1 MNLEIQ
7 KKCSTLVR
15 QDVEMF
21 VELRSDVVAMV
32 RRTAEVWEEDFGDP
46 TNLHGQLHCTS
57 VRGLVIKFRKDR
69 EAKHEAEHPAVKL
82 AWTSR
87 HGQGMSAMIEHRHGT
102 QLRIRKAPAEVI
114 AEHDRLVVYPRP
126 EQLTLAA
133 AQEAAEVTVTEDAE
147 EGQRV
152 SMNEP
157 LAEQPTFGPEFDALE
172 PVPTKYRWYVLWTL
186 SKDALH
192 VPKVFLAAVVDID
205 NPSKVVVLASTPL
218 PRSSAQADDDFE
230 DYRRDAD
237 EGSGPE
243 PA

>member
-1 MNLEIQ
+1 
-7 KKCSTLVR
+7 
-15 QDVEMF
+15 
-21 VELRSDVVAMV
+21 
-32 RRTAEVWEEDFGDP
+32 
-46 TNLHGQLHCTS
+46 
-57 VRGLVIKFRKDR
+57 
-69 EAKHEAEHPAVKL
+69 
-82 AWTSR
+82 
-87 HGQGMSAMIEHRHGT
+87 MSAMIEHRHGT

-133 AQEAAEVTVTEDAE
+133 AQEVAEATVTEDPE
-147 EGQRV
+147 EGQQV
-152 SMNEP
+152 SADEP
-157 LAEQPTFGPEFDALE
+157 LAEQPTLGPAFDALQ

-205 NPSKVVVLASTPL
+205 NPSKVVVLASMPL
-218 PRSSAQADDDFE
+218 PRSAAQADDDFE
-230 DYRRDAD
+230 VYRRDAD

>member
-7 KKCSTLVR
+7 KRCNALVR
-15 QDVEMF
+15 QDVAMF
-21 VELRSDVVAMV
+21 AEVRSDVVATV

-57 VRGLVIKFRKDR
+57 VRGLVIKLRKDR
-69 EAKHEAEHPAVKL
+69 EAKQKAEHPEVAL

-87 HGQGMSAMIEHRHGT
+87 HGQGMSAMIEHRQGT
-102 QLRIRKAPAEVI
+102 RLRIRKAPAEVI

-126 EQLTLAA
+126 EQLALAV
-133 AQEAAEVTVTEDAE
+133 AQEAAETAATPPLLLR
-147 EGQRV
+147 GQ
-152 SMNEP
+152 SASTDE
-157 LAEQPTFGPEFDALE
+157 EQPTLGPEFDELE

-205 NPSKVVVLASTPL
+205 DPSKVVVLASTPL
-218 PRSSAQADDDFE
+218 PLSAAQADDDFE
-230 DYRRDAD
+230 DYRRNTE
-237 EGSGPE
+237 EGLGPE

>member
-1 MNLEIQ
+1 MFAE
-7 KKCSTLVR
+7 VR
-15 QDVEMF
+15 A
-21 VELRSDVVAMV
+21 DVVATV

-57 VRGLVIKFRKDR
+57 VRGLVIKRRKDR
-69 EAKHEAEHPAVKL
+69 EAKYKAEHPDAPL
-82 AWTSR
+82 TWTSR

-126 EQLTLAA
+126 EQLALAMA
-133 AQEAAEVTVTEDAE
+133 KEAAEPPATPTVPAQ
-147 EGQRV
+147 GQHSSTDDPV
-152 SMNEP
+152 E
-157 LAEQPTFGPEFDALE
+157 EQPTLGPEFDALE

-205 NPSKVVVLASTPL
+205 DPSKVVVLASTPL
-218 PRSSAQADDDFE
+218 PQSAAQADDDFE
-230 DYRRDAD
+230 DYRRDVD
-237 EGSGPE
+237 EGSDPQ